1 MAGDEHECL
10 SSAAEGGGCF
20 LGSVLQAWHASISTQ
35 LREAMSKNAEA
46 IAGQPARIELAVES
60 CLAAAV
66 RRRVTDTLWQQHAAA
81 DRLLLHNARSL
92 ADGSS
97 QLLPRSSSM
106 AEANATVNSC
116 GRPVMVICKQLLPD

>member
-1 MAGDEHECL
+1 M
-10 SSAAEGGGCF
+10 
-20 LGSVLQAWHASISTQ
+20 QAWHSSISTQ
-35 LREAMSKNAEA
+35 LREAVANNAENA

-81 DRLLLHNARSL
+81 DRLLLHTARSL

-97 QLLPRSSSM
+97 RLLPRSSSM
-106 AEANATVNSC
+106 AEADALVSC
-116 GRPVMVICKQLLPD
+116 CA